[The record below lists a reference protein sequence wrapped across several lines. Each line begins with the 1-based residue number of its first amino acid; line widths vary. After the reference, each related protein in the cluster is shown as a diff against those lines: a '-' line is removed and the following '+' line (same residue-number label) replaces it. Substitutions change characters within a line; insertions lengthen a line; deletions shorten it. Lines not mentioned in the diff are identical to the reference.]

1 MRYMKEKH
9 GRGYVY
15 SIQYHLVWCTKYRK
29 KILDGNIESTLKA
42 KLKKIAV
49 ENEFEIL
56 EMECDKDHVH
66 LLVDCSPQHFIPNII
81 KAMKGVSARHM
92 FKEHPE
98 IKNKIWGGSLW
109 NPSYYV
115 STVSDTTEEQIRR
128 YIQSQ
133 KEK

>member
-1 MRYMKEKH
+1 
-9 GRGYVY
+9 
-15 SIQYHLVWCTKYRK
+15 
-29 KILDGNIESTLKA
+29 
-42 KLKKIAV
+42 V

-81 KAMKGVSARHM
+81 KAMKGISARHM
-92 FKEHPE
+92 FKKHPE
-98 IKNKIWGGSLW
+98 IKNRLWGGSLW

>member
-1 MRYMKEKH
+1 
-9 GRGYVY
+9 VY
-15 SIQYHLVWCTKYRK
+15 KVPK

-56 EMECDKDHVH
+56 EIECDKDHVH

-98 IKNKIWGGSLW
+98 IKNKIWVAVYGIH
-109 NPSYYV
+109 P
-115 STVSDTTEEQIRR
+115 TT
-128 YIQSQ
+128 
-133 KEK
+133 